1 MIASKMIQIR
11 PYFRMFRRTVTYSV
25 AIGTPSLTAYIWLN
39 YYLEFGRFPTRFLP
53 ESLFTNLLFAFFI
66 FLLLGGLVGILIA
79 IMTAI
84 FHRRLVDPVRYRL
97 MIGLV
102 PLLPSILCFLLSY
115 RNINDVFWGSFLSPY
130 EASAPVIGRW
140 LLATTIAVAICQ
152 FVANIYDLE
161 VLARKSD
168 RRAPMWR
175 AMPLIKMVVRI
186 TAVCAVVPV
195 AELYLHILVFY
206 DGSVI
211 ISNHAK
217 FFRIALATGVG
228 TGFILGSGMALT
240 TMLFFNEIRQPN
252 TFRATMVAYAL
263 IAVIMTEGWL
273 LARLPRVLDESRPLA
288 MLSWSLELLVVVVPL
303 LVCHFAA
310 GRYLRAVTS
319 GKTKTVVK
327 TNASAL
333 SSATPAGDPAPRAPA
348 RN

>member
-1 MIASKMIQIR
+1 M
-11 PYFRMFRRTVTYSV
+11 TYSV

-152 FVANIYDLE
+152 FVANI
-161 VLARKSD
+161 
-168 RRAPMWR
+168 
-175 AMPLIKMVVRI
+175 
-186 TAVCAVVPV
+186 
-195 AELYLHILVFY
+195 
-206 DGSVI
+206 
-211 ISNHAK
+211 
-217 FFRIALATGVG
+217 
-228 TGFILGSGMALT
+228 
-240 TMLFFNEIRQPN
+240 IR
-252 TFRATMVAYAL
+252 
-263 IAVIMTEGWL
+263 
-273 LARLPRVLDESRPLA
+273 SRSFGA
-288 MLSWSLELLVVVVPL
+288 
-303 LVCHFAA
+303 
-310 GRYLRAVTS
+310 
-319 GKTKTVVK
+319 
-327 TNASAL
+327 
-333 SSATPAGDPAPRAPA
+333 
-348 RN
+348 